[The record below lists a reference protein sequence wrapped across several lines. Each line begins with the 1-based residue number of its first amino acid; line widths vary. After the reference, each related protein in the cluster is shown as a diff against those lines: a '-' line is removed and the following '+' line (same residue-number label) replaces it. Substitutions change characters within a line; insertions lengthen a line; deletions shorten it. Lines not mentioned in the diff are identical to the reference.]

1 MIRIVPDN
9 GAAPGAG
16 AENQRESAL
25 YYCPTCGYNE
35 GNRQRCPRCGTPMG
49 TTPFKR
55 VITESLNGFGRREE

>member
-1 MIRIVPDN
+1 MRILPDN
-9 GAAPGAG
+9 DEKPSLPQVGVTEP
-16 AENQRESAL
+16 SV

-35 GNRQRCPRCGTPMG
+35 GNRQRCPRCGSPMG

>member
-1 MIRIVPDN
+1 MRILPDN
-9 GAAPGAG
+9 NS
-16 AENQRESAL
+16 ENSGYSEYKPEPSV

-35 GNRQRCPRCGTPMG
+35 GNRQRCPRCGSPMG

>member
-1 MIRIVPDN
+1 MRILPEDDACR
-9 GAAPGAG
+9 GAS
-16 AENQRESAL
+16 AENKQEPSV

-55 VITESLNGFGRREE
+55 IITESLNGFGRREE

>member
-1 MIRIVPDN
+1 MRILPEDD
-9 GAAPGAG
+9 ACRGAG
-16 AENQRESAL
+16 AENQHEPSV

-35 GNRQRCPRCGTPMG
+35 GNRQRCPRCGSPMG